1 MEEKKHCC
9 ENVFEAIGFPP
20 DEAAALKVRA
30 DITSALQ
37 DVLKKRG
44 KKQKEI
50 AAEPGLTN
58 SRVSE
63 IMHDPD
69 KFSIDKLVM
78 LLARAGKKVSIA
90 IS

>member
-50 AAEPGLTN
+50 AAEPGLTS